1 MKNKL
6 KCWFGVIMLIFL
18 CLPVTAAAEA
28 QVGVAYRGHIENLG
42 DYPIDGSWVESPE
55 IIGTVGQSKRIEGF
69 EIKLTGELPAGMV
82 IRYNV
87 HVENKGWLFDEND
100 ASGWPRNG
108 DYAGTRGEGLRIEA
122 IKIVLTDADG
132 QAVSGYSV
140 RYRGHV
146 QNLGDL
152 PADASQWLA
161 DGAQL
166 GTVGS
171 SLRLEALQVAV
182 VKTAVDPPTPVSVV
196 YDSAGTFGPESG
208 SETITGDVTVA
219 ADGVMLQNLVIAG
232 NLIISEA
239 VGDGT
244 VTLNHVTVLGDTF
257 VRGGG
262 VNSIHINGGSYKT
275 IVMEKTASGAV
286 RIVAT
291 DASGLAVVI
300 AEDAG
305 GETIILEGAFDSV
318 AVNAPGVSVTTQGTT
333 TIGTM
338 TVSEGAAGSTVTVAD
353 GSTVSELVL
362 AGQTAVKGQGTVEK
376 AEVKVDGVVFDKA
389 PDSYSVAPGVAI
401 PPVFPAPE
409 GGVGGPPPAPVAV
422 TGVSLNRAI
431 LMVGVSEAVQL
442 SARVLPVTAT
452 NQGVSWTSSD
462 PDIAT
467 VDSTGKV
474 SGVSEGSASITV
486 STTDGNKTAACAV
499 TVSTSFAVTKTAD
512 GIGMITGMNGHSTT
526 IEIPEI
532 VDDLTIT
539 AIGAEAFKNCSFL
552 QEITIPQ
559 TVTTIGSEAFAYDSD
574 KAPASRCYIFRGDVP
589 TIGAGAIPAT
599 PTPTIKYYGN
609 YHGYD
614 GWTDYTRQYLLATP
628 QLDTP
633 VVLNTDRVSV
643 FLSWYAVSNATAFD
657 IYCSETAGYDGCEV
671 KSVPGNALGTTISG
685 LDSGK
690 SYYFVIKARDAYG
703 ESLLSNE
710 RMANLNI
717 PVTSVTVD
725 RQTATLIDGLGIQLA
740 ATVQPDNAAD
750 KTITWY
756 SSNTAVATV
765 DPRTGFVTAQAA
777 GTARIDAVSHNSVK
791 GTCTVTVMPELE
803 SSVKDGQVTIT
814 RYNGFSPYVVI
825 PAQIEGK
832 PVVAIGAGAFED
844 CNPVES
850 LTIPASV
857 KSIGAGAFQG
867 CEYLKSVTFDGS
879 SQLAAIDTGAFQHC
893 IVLERLALPD
903 SVKSLGQ
910 EAFDQCYALTRVDL
924 GAVQTIGKYA
934 FSECPALT
942 DLVIPNS
949 VSQIGEEAFYGC
961 PAILLV
967 SFDGNA
973 PTLAGNAGF
982 PEGAT
987 MAYYSGATGFDAL
1000 PWTTSGYVHKYRN
1013 ACLTTTTVMANTASF
1028 SFAAQT
1034 GASNLTLQQKI
1045 TGATEWTPA
1054 NLAAPLDAS
1063 LTSAT
1068 ATTLVPGTGYVFRLL
1083 VTDGDTPGPSNL
1095 LSLTTPAAVATVAIT
1110 PATLS
1115 LSQGGTYSLSATI
1128 SPSNANQGVTWSSS
1142 ASAVVTVEPDT
1153 GALSA
1158 VSAGTATI
1166 TATTIDGN
1174 QTATCVV
1181 TVLPYQT
1188 SVADDQVTIPKYLG
1202 SDSSVTIPAAINGMP
1217 VVAIG
1222 EAAFERLS
1230 GEAGTLSTL
1239 IVEDRPV
1246 SFAVGLNAFRNQPL
1260 TSITMPA
1267 NMVIIGEAVTMGSN
1281 GNGFMETYQANG
1293 AGTYSWSDGFWR
1305 KQ

>member
-1 MKNKL
+1 MKDKL
-6 KCWFGVIMLIFL
+6 KFGFSLIMLIFL

-42 DYPIDGSWVESPE
+42 DYPTDGSWVESPK

-69 EIKLTGELPAGMV
+69 EIKLTGELPAGMM

-87 HVENKGWLFDEND
+87 HVENKGWLYDEND
-100 ASGWPRNG
+100 ASSWPRDG
-108 DYAGTRGEGLRIEA
+108 DYAGTRGESLRIEA
-122 IKIVLTDADG
+122 VKIVLTDADG
-132 QAVSGYSV
+132 QAVSSYSV

-146 QNLGDL
+146 QNLGEL

-196 YDSAGTFGPESG
+196 YDSAGTFGPDSG

-219 ADGVMLQNLVIAG
+219 ADWVTLQNLVIAG
-232 NLIISEA
+232 NLTISEA

-244 VTLNHVTVLGDTF
+244 VTLNHVTVTGDTF

-262 VNSIHINGGSYKT
+262 INSIHINGGSYKT

-291 DASGLAVVI
+291 DATGLAVVI

-318 AVNAPGVSVTTQGTT
+318 AVNAPGMSVITQGTT

-338 TVSEGAAGSTVTVAD
+338 TVTEGAAGSTVTVAA

-362 AGQTAVKGQGTVEK
+362 AGQTAVKGQGTVAK

-422 TGVSLNRAI
+422 TGVSLNRPI

-442 SARVLPVTAT
+442 SARVQPATAT
-452 NQGVSWTSSD
+452 NQGVSWTSGD

-467 VDSTGKV
+467 VDATGKV
-474 SGVSEGSASITV
+474 SGVSEGSATITV
-486 STTDGNKTAACAV
+486 TTTDGNKTAACAV
-499 TVSTSFAVTKTAD
+499 TVSTSFAVIKTAN
-512 GIGMITGMNGHSTT
+512 GIGMITGMNGNSTT
-526 IEIPEI
+526 IEIPEMI
-532 VDDLTIT
+532 DGLIIT

-559 TVTTIGSEAFAYDSD
+559 TVTTIGSEAFDYEAGT
-574 KAPASRCYIFRGDVP
+574 APASRCYIFRGDVP
-589 TIGAGAIPAT
+589 TIGAGAIPTT
-599 PTPTIKYYGN
+599 PTPTIKYYSN

-614 GWTDYTRQYLLATP
+614 DWTGCTKAHILAAPNLAAVTVINSHSSSVIVHW
-628 QLDTP
+628 QP
-633 VVLNTDRVSV
+633 VSH
-643 FLSWYAVSNATAFD
+643 ATAYD
-657 IYCSETAGYDGCEV
+657 IYCSETAGLYGYEYV
-671 KSVPGNALGTTISG
+671 SVAGDVFATPISD
-685 LDSGK
+685 LDSSK
-690 SYYFVIKARDAYG
+690 SYYFAVKARDDYG
-703 ESLLSNE
+703 ESLLSNQM
-710 RMANLNI
+710 MANLNI
-717 PVTSVTVD
+717 PVTRVTVSSE
-725 RQTATLIDGLGIQLA
+725 TATLIPGSTTRLEAQ
-740 ATVQPDNAAD
+740 VEPFNAAN
-750 KTITWY
+750 KTIYWGT
-756 SSNTAVATV
+756 NNKDVATV
-765 DPRTGFVTAQAA
+765 DIRTGEVTGRAP
-777 GTARIDAVSHNSVK
+777 GTAEIEALADNGVK
-791 GTCTVTVMPELE
+791 GTCTVTVKPVLE
-803 SSVKDGQVTIT
+803 TLVEDDQVTIT
-814 RYNGFSPYVVI
+814 KCNGNSTYVTI

-832 PVVAIGAGAFED
+832 PVVAIGAGAF
-844 CNPVES
+844 
-850 LTIPASV
+850 
-857 KSIGAGAFQG
+857 QG
-867 CEYLKSVTFDGS
+867 CEYLKRVTFDGS
-879 SQLAAIDTGAFQHC
+879 SQLAAIGPQAFQGC
-893 IVLERLALPD
+893 NSLEQMALPGTVR
-903 SVKSLGQ
+903 SIGSA
-910 EAFDQCYALTRVDL
+910 AFAQCGTLSSMTL
-924 GAVQTIGKYA
+924 GAVETIGDYA
-934 FSECPALT
+934 FYECVALT
-942 DLVIPNS
+942 DLLIPNS
-949 VSQIGEEAFYGC
+949 VSQIGEDAFLYCSG
-961 PAILLV
+961 LKTL

-973 PTLAGNAGF
+973 PTLAGNAGL
-982 PEGAT
+982 PAGAT
-987 MAYYSGATGFDAL
+987 MAYYAGATGFDAA
-1000 PWTTSGYVHKYRN
+1000 PWTTGGYVLKYRN

-1045 TGATEWTPA
+1045 TGATEWTSA

-1063 LTSAT
+1063 STCAT
-1068 ATTLVPGTGYVFRLL
+1068 ATTLVPGTHYDFQLL
-1083 VTDGDTPGPSNL
+1083 VTDGDTPGLSNF
-1095 LSLTTPAAVATVAIT
+1095 LSLTTPAAVDTVAIM

-1115 LSQGGTYSLSATI
+1115 LSKGGTYSLSATV
-1128 SPSNANQGVTWSSS
+1128 SPADANQGVTWSSRDS
-1142 ASAVVTVEPDT
+1142 EVVAVDPDT

-1166 TATTIDGN
+1166 TATTVDGN
-1174 QTATCVV
+1174 QTATCEV
-1181 TVLPYQT
+1181 TVLPYQI
-1188 SVADDQVTIPKYLG
+1188 SVAAEQVTITKYLG
-1202 SDSSVTIPAAINGMP
+1202 SDSSVTIPAVINGLP

-1222 EAAFERLS
+1222 EAAFEGLS
-1230 GEAGTLSTL
+1230 GETKTLSTL
-1239 IVEDRPV
+1239 IVEDRTV
-1246 SFAVGLNAFRNQPL
+1246 SFVVGLNAFRNQPL

-1267 NMVIIGEAVTMGSN
+1267 NMVIIGEAATIGSN
-1281 GNGFMETYQANG
+1281 GSGFMETYQANG
-1293 AGTYSWSDGFWR
+1293 DGTYIWSDGSWR